1 MDKNTI
7 TGFILMAL
15 VLIGFSW
22 YSRPSEAQLQAQ
34 RERDSIAAA
43 QLIEQEEAE
52 QAQAKAVEA
61 QAQAQLQDSTSM
73 LFGARSG
80 QEQRI
85 TLENDLVRVTINTH
99 GGVVEDVELKNYQ
112 DQQKEHIHL
121 INPKDSRLTLSL
133 AAKQENIVTS
143 DLYFQVVTPTQASA
157 APPASVTVPE
167 GSPEGQSSPSVTVPE
182 GSPEGQSSPS
192 QPSTLDLDGTA
203 TADNCVTLSL
213 PLPGGSLDIDYRLR
227 PDAYMVDMIV
237 RANGIANLFA
247 PSMKTLDIEWTDRA
261 RQLEKG
267 FDFENR
273 YACIRYHRV
282 DGKTKNLSETS
293 DEEEDIEETLDWVA
307 FKNQFF
313 SAVLISQQQ
322 LTNGHFKSQIYKKGQ
337 GYLKNYEATMQTAFD
352 PTGAQP
358 TQFQLYVGPNDFH
371 QLKAHN
377 KLSLNADKDLELE
390 DLVYLGWPIVRWINR
405 WFIIYLFDWLRN
417 LGLHMGLV
425 LLLLTIIVKALV
437 YPATKKSY
445 MASARMRVLKP
456 KLDELNAKYPKK
468 EDAMKKQQEMMQLYS
483 QYGVS
488 PMGGC
493 LPMLIQMPIWIALF
507 NFVPNAIEL
516 RGQSFLWADDLSA
529 YDDVIKWGK
538 DVWLIGDHLSIFC
551 VLFCIMQ
558 IANTWISMKQQQNA
572 VMSPEQEQSMKMM
585 KWMMYLMPLM
595 FFFMFNTY
603 SSGLNYYYFLS
614 GLTSILIMWFLRKT
628 TDDKRL
634 LAQMEDYKARNA
646 NNPKKQSGMA
656 ARLEAMQR
664 MAEEQQRKQQKR

>member
-1 MDKNTI
+1 
-7 TGFILMAL
+7 MAL
-15 VLIGFSW
+15 VLILFSW
-22 YSRPSEAQLQAQ
+22 YSRPSEEQLKAA
-34 RERDSIAAA
+34 RERDSIAAVQQA
-43 QLIEQEEAE
+43 EAE
-52 QAQAKAVEA
+52 KAKAAKAAVPEA
-61 QAQAQLQDSTSM
+61 SASGKTTPIDSTSA
-73 LFGARSG
+73 LFAASQGT
-80 QEQRI
+80 EQRL

-99 GGVVEDVELKNYQ
+99 GGIIEDVELKNYQ
-112 DQQKEHIHL
+112 DQQKQNIHL
-121 INPKDSRLTLSL
+121 INPEDSRMILSL

-143 DLYFQVVTPTQASA
+143 DLYFQAVAPSATTPAPSA
-157 APPASVTVPE
+157 TTPAPSATVPE
-167 GSPEGQSSPSVTVPE
+167 ASASGQSL
-182 GSPEGQSSPS
+182 
-192 QPSTLDLDGTA
+192 TLR
-203 TADNCVTLSL
+203 L
-213 PLPGGSLDIDYRLR
+213 PLASGSLDIDYTLR
-227 PDAYMVDMIV
+227 PDAYMVDMVI

-247 PSMKTLDIEWTDRA
+247 PSMRTLDISWTDRA

-273 YACIRYHRV
+273 YACIRYHRT

-293 DEEEDIEETLDWVA
+293 DQEKDIEEALDWVA

-313 SAVLISQQQ
+313 SAVLISQQE
-322 LTNGHFKSQIYKKGQ
+322 LTNAHFKSQVYKKGQ

-358 TQFQLYVGPNDFH
+358 TQLQFYVGPNDFH
-371 QLKAHN
+371 ALKAHN
-377 KLSLNADKDLELE
+377 KLSIDTDKDLELE

-405 WFIIYLFDWLRN
+405 WFIIYLFDWLKN

-445 MASARMRVLKP
+445 LASARMRVLKP
-456 KLDELNAKYPKK
+456 KMDALNAKYPKQ

-529 YDDVIKWGK
+529 YDDVIRWGK

-551 VLFCIMQ
+551 VLFCVMQ

-628 TDDKRL
+628 TDDDKL
-634 LAQMEDYKARNA
+634 LAQMEAYKAKNA
-646 NNPKKQSGMA
+646 NNPKKASGMA
-656 ARLEAMQR
+656 ARLEALQR
-664 MAEEQQRKQQKR
+664 MAEEQQRLQQKK

>member
-1 MDKNTI
+1 
-7 TGFILMAL
+7 MAL
-15 VLIGFSW
+15 VLILFSW
-22 YSRPSEAQLQAQ
+22 YSRPSEEQLKAQ
-34 RERDSIAAA
+34 RERDSIAAVQRA
-43 QLIEQEEAE
+43 EAE
-52 QAQAKAVEA
+52 KAAEA
-61 QAQAQLQDSTSM
+61 PLTPLEASTEGDSLRLDSTSA
-73 LFGARSG
+73 LFAASQGTG
-80 QEQRI
+80 QLL
-85 TLENDLVRVTINTH
+85 TLENDLVKVTINTH
-99 GGVVEDVELKNYQ
+99 GGMIEDVELKNYK
-112 DQQKEHIHL
+112 DQQKENIHL
-121 INPKDSRLTLSL
+121 VSAKDTRMVLSL
-133 AAKQENIVTS
+133 AAKQENIITS
-143 DLYFQVVTPTQASA
+143 NLYFQAVQPSA
-157 APPASVTVPE
+157 TVPE
-167 GSPEGQSSPSVTVPE
+167 ASASGQSL
-182 GSPEGQSSPS
+182 
-192 QPSTLDLDGTA
+192 TLR
-203 TADNCVTLSL
+203 L
-213 PLPGGSLDIDYRLR
+213 PLATGSLDIDYTLR
-227 PDAYMVDMIV
+227 PDAYMVDMII
-237 RANGIANLFA
+237 RANGISNLFT
-247 PSMKTLDIEWTDRA
+247 PSMRTLDISWNDRA

-273 YACIRYHRV
+273 YACIRYHEA
-282 DGKTKNLSETS
+282 DGSTDNLSETS
-293 DEEEDIEETLDWVA
+293 DKEKDIEEALDWVA

-322 LTNGHFKSQIYKKGQ
+322 INNAHLKSELYKKGQ

-358 TQFQLYVGPNDFH
+358 TQLQMYFGPNDFH
-371 QLKAHN
+371 TLKAHN
-377 KLSLNADKDLELE
+377 KLSLNTSKDLELE

-405 WFIIYLFDWLRN
+405 WFIIYVFDWLKGF
-417 LGLHMGLV
+417 GLHMGLV
-425 LLLLTIIVKALV
+425 LLLLTLIVKALV

-456 KLDELNAKYPKK
+456 KIDALNAKYPKQ

-483 QYGVS
+483 QYGAS

-529 YDDVIKWGK
+529 YDDVIRWGK

-551 VLFCIMQ
+551 VLFCVMQ

-614 GLTSILIMWFLRKT
+614 GLTSILIMWYLRKT
-628 TDDKRL
+628 TDDKKL
-634 LAQMEDYKARNA
+634 LEQMEAYKAKNA

-656 ARLEAMQR
+656 ARLEALQK
-664 MAEEQQRKQQKR
+664 MAEEQQRLQQK

>member
-15 VLIGFSW
+15 VLILFSW
-22 YSRPSEAQLQAQ
+22 YSRPSEEQIRAQH
-34 RERDSIAAA
+34 ERDSIAAV
-43 QLIEQEEAE
+43 QEA
-52 QAQAKAVEA
+52 AKKAEA
-61 QAQAQLQDSTSM
+61 QAPIAASKAQESTPQVALDSTSA
-73 LFGARSG
+73 LFAASQGT
-80 QEQRI
+80 EQLI
-85 TLENDLVRVTINTH
+85 NLENDHVRVTLNTH
-99 GGVVEDVELKNYQ
+99 GGVIEEVELKNYK
-112 DQQKEHIHL
+112 DQQKENVL
-121 INPKDSRLTLSL
+121 LLTKKDAKMVL
-133 AAKQENIVTS
+133 ALATKQENIVTS
-143 DLYFQVVTPTQASA
+143 DLYFQAVENPTTSDGGE
-157 APPASVTVPE
+157 SVT
-167 GSPEGQSSPSVTVPE
+167 
-182 GSPEGQSSPS
+182 
-192 QPSTLDLDGTA
+192 LR
-203 TADNCVTLSL
+203 L
-213 PLPGGSLDIDYRLR
+213 PVAGGSLDIDYVLH
-227 PDAYMVDMIV
+227 PNTYMVDMVV

-247 PSMKTLDIEWTDRA
+247 PSMKTLDIQWLDRA

-267 FDFENR
+267 FDFEQR
-273 YACIRYHRV
+273 YACIRYHEA
-282 DGKTKNLSETS
+282 DGDTDYLSETS
-293 DEEEDIEETLDWVA
+293 DSEEDIEESLDWVA

-322 LTNGHFKSQIYKKGQ
+322 FNNVHLKSQLYQKGQ
-337 GYLKNYEATMQTAFD
+337 GYLKNYEASMQTAFD

-358 TQFQLYVGPNDFH
+358 TQLQFYVGPNDFH
-371 QLKAHN
+371 TLKAHN
-377 KLSLNADKDLELE
+377 DLSLNPDKDLELE
-390 DLVYLGWPIVRWINR
+390 DLVYLGWPIVRWVNR
-405 WFIIYLFDWLRN
+405 WFIIYLFDWLKG

-445 MASARMRVLKP
+445 LASARMRVLKP
-456 KLDELNAKYPKK
+456 KIDELNAKYPKK

-529 YDDVIKWGK
+529 YDDVIRWNK
-538 DVWLIGDHLSIFC
+538 DIWLIGDHLSIFC
-551 VLFCIMQ
+551 VLFCVMQ

-572 VMSPEQEQSMKMM
+572 IMSPEQEQSMKMM

-628 TDDKRL
+628 TDDKKL
-634 LAQMEDYKARNA
+634 LAQMEAYKAKNA
-646 NNPKKQSGMA
+646 NNPKRQSGMA
-656 ARLEAMQR
+656 SRLEALQK
-664 MAEEQQRKQQKR
+664 MAQEQQQQQKKR

>member
-22 YSRPSEAQLQAQ
+22 YSRPSEEQIKKAQQ
-34 RERDSIAAA
+34 ESDSIAAV
-43 QLIEQEEAE
+43 QLA
-52 QAQAKAVEA
+52 EA
-61 QAQAQLQDSTSM
+61 QKAAATEGSITAPEESPGGLLPDSASILFAAAQ
-73 LFGARSG
+73 GE
-80 QEQRI
+80 EQRL
-85 TLENDLVRVTINTH
+85 TLENDLVKITINTR
-99 GGVVEDVELKNYQ
+99 GGIIEEAELKNHK
-112 DQQKEHIHL
+112 DQQKENVRLLTPQDAHL
-121 INPKDSRLTLSL
+121 RLAL
-133 AAKQENIVTS
+133 ATKTENIITS
-143 DLYFQVVTPTQASA
+143 NLYFQPI
-157 APPASVTVPE
+157 TVPE
-167 GSPEGQSSPSVTVPE
+167 DSPEGL
-182 GSPEGQSSPS
+182 
-192 QPSTLDLDGTA
+192 TLR
-203 TADNCVTLSL
+203 L
-213 PLPGGSLDIDYRLR
+213 PLAGGSLDIEYTLR
-227 PDAYMVDMIV
+227 PDAYMVDMVIK
-237 RANGIANLFA
+237 ANGIADLFA

-267 FDFENR
+267 FDFEQR
-273 YACIRYHRV
+273 YACIRYHEANG
-282 DGKTKNLSETS
+282 DTDYLSETS
-293 DEEEDIEETLDWVA
+293 DREEDIAEPLDWIA

-313 SAVLISQQQ
+313 SAVLISQQPF
-322 LTNGHFKSQIYKKGQ
+322 TNVHLKSQLYKKGQ
-337 GYLKNYEATMQTAFD
+337 GYLKNYEASMQTTFD

-358 TQFQLYVGPNDFH
+358 TQLQFYLGPNDFH
-371 QLKAHN
+371 TLKAHN
-377 KLSLNADKDLELE
+377 DLSLNADKDLELE

-405 WFIIYLFDWLRN
+405 WFIIYLFDWLKGF
-417 LGLHMGLV
+417 GLHMGLV

-445 MASARMRVLKP
+445 LASARMRVLKP
-456 KLDELNAKYPKK
+456 KIDALNAKYPKK

-529 YDDVIKWGK
+529 YDDVIHWGK

-551 VLFCIMQ
+551 VLFCVMQ

-585 KWMMYLMPLM
+585 RWMMYLMPLM

-614 GLTSILIMWFLRKT
+614 GFTSILIMWFLRKT
-628 TDDKRL
+628 TDDDKL
-634 LAQMEDYKARNA
+634 LAQLEAYKAKNA
-646 NNPKKQSGMA
+646 NNPKKTSGMA
-656 ARLEAMQR
+656 ARLEALQKQMQ
-664 MAEEQQRKQQKR
+664 EQQRQQKK

>member
-1 MDKNTI
+1 
-7 TGFILMAL
+7 MAL
-15 VLIGFSW
+15 VLILFSW
-22 YSRPSEAQLQAQ
+22 YSRPSEEQLKAQ
-34 RERDSIAAA
+34 RERDSIAAVQRA
-43 QLIEQEEAE
+43 EAE
-52 QAQAKAVEA
+52 KAAEA
-61 QAQAQLQDSTSM
+61 PLTPFEASTEGDSLNIDSTSA
-73 LFGARSG
+73 LFAASQGTG
-80 QEQRI
+80 QLL
-85 TLENDLVRVTINTH
+85 TLENDLVKVTINTH
-99 GGVVEDVELKNYQ
+99 GGMIEDVELKNYK
-112 DQQKEHIHL
+112 DQQKENIHL
-121 INPKDSRLTLSL
+121 VSAKDTRMVLSL
-133 AAKQENIVTS
+133 AAKQENIITS
-143 DLYFQVVTPTQASA
+143 NLYFQAVQPSA
-157 APPASVTVPE
+157 TAPAEPSATAPVEPSATAPEEPSATVPE
-167 GSPEGQSSPSVTVPE
+167 ASASGQSL
-182 GSPEGQSSPS
+182 
-192 QPSTLDLDGTA
+192 TLR
-203 TADNCVTLSL
+203 L
-213 PLPGGSLDIDYRLR
+213 PLATGSLDIDYTLR
-227 PDAYMVDMIV
+227 PDAYMVDMII
-237 RANGIANLFA
+237 RANGISNLFA
-247 PSMKTLDIEWTDRA
+247 PSMRTLDISWNDRA

-273 YACIRYHRV
+273 YACIRYHRN
-282 DGKTKNLSETS
+282 DSKTKNLSETS
-293 DEEEDIEETLDWVA
+293 DQEKDIEEALDWVA

-322 LTNGHFKSQIYKKGQ
+322 ITNAHLKSQVYKKGQ

-358 TQFQLYVGPNDFH
+358 TQLQMYFGPNDFH
-371 QLKAHN
+371 TLKAHN
-377 KLSLNADKDLELE
+377 KLSLNTSKDLELE

-405 WFIIYLFDWLRN
+405 WFIIYVFDWLKGF
-417 LGLHMGLV
+417 GLHMGLV
-425 LLLLTIIVKALV
+425 ILLLTLIVKALV

-445 MASARMRVLKP
+445 LASARMRVLKP
-456 KLDELNAKYPKK
+456 KIDALNAKYPKQ

-529 YDDVIKWGK
+529 YDDVIRWGK

-551 VLFCIMQ
+551 VLFCVMQ

-585 KWMMYLMPLM
+585 RWMMYLMPIM

-628 TDDKRL
+628 TDDDKL
-634 LAQMEDYKARNA
+634 LAQLEAYKAKNA
-646 NNPKKQSGMA
+646 NNPKKTSGMA
-656 ARLEAMQR
+656 ARLEALQKQMQ
-664 MAEEQQRKQQKR
+664 EQQRLQKK

>member
-1 MDKNTI
+1 MDKNTV

-15 VLIGFSW
+15 VLVLFSW
-22 YSRPSEAQLQAQ
+22 YSRPSEAQLKAQ

-43 QLIEQEEAE
+43 QFAEQQKAEAE
-52 QAQAKAVEA
+52 AAEKALSASAAEDTLA
-61 QAQAQLQDSTSM
+61 LDSTSA
-73 LFGARSG
+73 LFAASQGS
-80 QEQRI
+80 EQRL
-85 TLENDLVRVTINTH
+85 TLENDLVKVTINTR
-99 GGVVEDVELKNYQ
+99 GGMIEDVELKNYK
-112 DQQKEHIHL
+112 DQQKENIHL
-121 INPKDSRLTLSL
+121 INPDDAHMTLSL
-133 AAKQENIVTS
+133 AAKQENIITRN
-143 DLYFQVVTPTQASA
+143 LYFQVVEKPNADA
-157 APPASVTVPE
+157 
-167 GSPEGQSSPSVTVPE
+167 
-182 GSPEGQSSPS
+182 
-192 QPSTLDLDGTA
+192 QPSGDSETLALNGKQGEGI
-203 TADNCVTLSL
+203 TLRL
-213 PLPGGSLDIDYRLR
+213 PLTGGSLDIDYTLR
-227 PDAYMVDMIV
+227 PDAYMVDMIIH
-237 RANGIANLFA
+237 ANGIANLFM

-273 YACIRYHRV
+273 YACIRYHRN

-293 DEEEDIEETLDWVA
+293 DQEKDIEEALDWVA

-322 LTNGHFKSQIYKKGQ
+322 FTNAHFKSQVYKKGQ

-358 TQFQLYVGPNDFH
+358 TQLQLYVGPNDFH
-371 QLKAHN
+371 ILKAHN
-377 KLSLNADKDLELE
+377 KLSLSSDKNLELQ

-405 WFIIYLFDWLRN
+405 WFIIYLFDWLKGF
-417 LGLHMGLV
+417 GLHMGLV
-425 LLLLTIIVKALV
+425 LLLLTLIVKALV

-445 MASARMRVLKP
+445 LASARMRVLKP
-456 KLDELNAKYPKK
+456 KIDELNAKYPNK

-529 YDDVIKWGK
+529 YDDVIHWSKNIWG
-538 DVWLIGDHLSIFC
+538 IGDHLSIFC
-551 VLFCIMQ
+551 LLFCIMQ

-585 KWMMYLMPLM
+585 RWMMYLMPIM

-614 GLTSILIMWFLRKT
+614 GFTSILIMWFLRKT
-628 TDDKRL
+628 TKDEKL
-634 LAQMEDYKARNA
+634 LAQMEAYKAKNA
-646 NNPKKQSGMA
+646 NNPKKTSGMA
-656 ARLEAMQR
+656 ARLEALQK
-664 MAEEQQRKQQKR
+664 MAEEQKRQQRK

>member
-1 MDKNTI
+1 MDKNTV

-15 VLIGFSW
+15 VLILFSW
-22 YSRPSEAQLQAQ
+22 YSRPSEAQLKAQ

-43 QLIEQEEAE
+43 QQLEAQNIEAAE
-52 QAQAKAVEA
+52 QA
-61 QAQAQLQDSTSM
+61 LQDSLRGGSTAATALPDSASL
-73 LFGARSG
+73 LFAASQGT
-80 QEQRI
+80 EQLI
-85 TLENDLVRVTINTH
+85 TLENDLVKVTINTH
-99 GGVVEDVELKNYQ
+99 GGVIEEAIIKGHLDQDKQPVRLLTKEDA
-112 DQQKEHIHL
+112 
-121 INPKDSRLTLSL
+121 RLSLAL
-133 AAKQENIVTS
+133 AAKQENIRTS
-143 DLYFQVVTPTQASA
+143 DLYFQVVSPNPAAASDSA
-157 APPASVTVPE
+157 LPSSGSVPGGFSAE
-167 GSPEGQSSPSVTVPE
+167 NL
-182 GSPEGQSSPS
+182 
-192 QPSTLDLDGTA
+192 TLR
-203 TADNCVTLSL
+203 L
-213 PLPGGSLDIDYRLR
+213 PLASGSLDIDYRLH
-227 PDAYMVDMIV
+227 PDAYMVDMIITA
-237 RANGIANLFA
+237 RNISNLFA
-247 PSMKTLDIEWTDRA
+247 PSMKALDIQWTDRA

-267 FDFENR
+267 FDFEQR
-273 YACIRYHRV
+273 YACIRFHEA
-282 DGKTKNLSETS
+282 DGDTDNLSETS
-293 DEEEDIEETLDWVA
+293 DDEEDMEEPLDWVA

-313 SAVLISQQQ
+313 SAVIISQQ
-322 LTNGHFKSQIYKKGQ
+322 HFQNAHLKSQLYKKGQ
-337 GYLKNYEATMQTAFD
+337 GYLKNYDASLQTAFD

-358 TQFQLYVGPNDFH
+358 TQLQMYLGPNDFH
-371 QLKAHN
+371 TLKAHN
-377 KLSLNADKDLELE
+377 DLSLIQDKDLELE

-405 WFIIYLFDWLRN
+405 WFIIYLFDWLKGF
-417 LGLHMGLV
+417 GLHMGLV

-456 KLDELNAKYPKK
+456 KIDELNKKYPKK

-529 YDDVIKWGK
+529 YDDVIRWNK
-538 DVWLIGDHLSIFC
+538 DLWLIGDHLSIFC
-551 VLFCIMQ
+551 VLFCVMQ
-558 IANTWISMKQQQNA
+558 VANTWISMKQQQSA
-572 VMSPEQEQSMKMM
+572 AMSPEQEQSMKMM

-628 TDDKRL
+628 TNDEKL
-634 LAQMEDYKARNA
+634 LAQLEAYKAKNA

-656 ARLEAMQR
+656 ARLEALQK
-664 MAEEQQRKQQKR
+664 MAEQQQQRQQKK

>member
-1 MDKNTI
+1 
-7 TGFILMAL
+7 MAL
-15 VLIGFSW
+15 VLILFSW
-22 YSRPSEAQLQAQ
+22 YSRPSEEQLKAQ
-34 RERDSIAAA
+34 RERDSIAAVQRA
-43 QLIEQEEAE
+43 EAE
-52 QAQAKAVEA
+52 KAAEA
-61 QAQAQLQDSTSM
+61 PLTPFEASTEGDSLNLDSTSA
-73 LFGARSG
+73 LFAASQGTG
-80 QEQRI
+80 QLL
-85 TLENDLVRVTINTH
+85 TLENDLVKVSINTH
-99 GGVVEDVELKNYQ
+99 GGMIEDVELKNYK
-112 DQQKEHIHL
+112 DQQKENIHL
-121 INPKDSRLTLSL
+121 VSAKDTRMVLSL
-133 AAKQENIVTS
+133 ATKQENIITS
-143 DLYFQVVTPTQASA
+143 NLYFQAVQPSA
-157 APPASVTVPE
+157 TAPAEPSTTAPVEPSATAPEEPSATVPE
-167 GSPEGQSSPSVTVPE
+167 ASASGQSL
-182 GSPEGQSSPS
+182 
-192 QPSTLDLDGTA
+192 TLR
-203 TADNCVTLSL
+203 L
-213 PLPGGSLDIDYRLR
+213 PLATGSLDIDYTLR
-227 PDAYMVDMIV
+227 PDAYMVDMII
-237 RANGIANLFA
+237 RANGISNLFA
-247 PSMKTLDIEWTDRA
+247 PSMRTLDISWNDRA

-273 YACIRYHRV
+273 YACIRYHRN

-293 DEEEDIEETLDWVA
+293 DKEKNIEEALDWVA

-322 LTNGHFKSQIYKKGQ
+322 ITNAHLKSQVYKKGQ

-358 TQFQLYVGPNDFH
+358 TQLQMYFGPNDFH
-371 QLKAHN
+371 TLKAHN
-377 KLSLNADKDLELE
+377 KLSLNTSKDLELE

-405 WFIIYLFDWLRN
+405 WFIIYLFDWLKGF
-417 LGLHMGLV
+417 GLHMGLV

-445 MASARMRVLKP
+445 LASARMRVLKP
-456 KLDELNAKYPKK
+456 KIDALNAKYPKQ

-529 YDDVIKWGK
+529 YDDVIRWGK
-538 DVWLIGDHLSIFC
+538 DIWLIGDHLSIFC
-551 VLFCIMQ
+551 VLFCVMQ

-585 KWMMYLMPLM
+585 RWMMYLMPIM

-614 GLTSILIMWFLRKT
+614 GFTSILIMWFLRKT
-628 TDDKRL
+628 TDDKKL
-634 LAQMEDYKARNA
+634 LEQMEAYKAKNA
-646 NNPKKQSGMA
+646 NNPKKASGMA
-656 ARLEAMQR
+656 ARLEALQK
-664 MAEEQQRKQQKR
+664 MAEEQQRLQQRK

>member
-1 MDKNTI
+1 
-7 TGFILMAL
+7 MAV
-15 VLIGFSW
+15 VLIAFSW
-22 YSRPSEAQLQAQ
+22 YSRPSEEQLKAA

-43 QLIEQEEAE
+43 QIL
-52 QAQAKAVEA
+52 EA
-61 QAQAQLQDSTSM
+61 QAAEAAQKKALSDSVAESNIAPLDSASI
-73 LFGARSG
+73 LFAASQGA
-80 QEQRI
+80 EQLI
-85 TLENDLVRVTINTH
+85 TLENDLVRITINTH
-99 GGVVEDVELKNYQ
+99 GGVIEEAELKNYK
-112 DQQKEHIHL
+112 DQQKENVRL
-121 INPKDSRLTLSL
+121 LTKKDASMILSL
-133 AAKQENIVTS
+133 ATKQDNIVTS
-143 DLYFQVVTPTQASA
+143 DLYFQPVFPPTAHQSSSSA
-157 APPASVTVPE
+157 TNQSVLGGSPAENSVT
-167 GSPEGQSSPSVTVPE
+167 
-182 GSPEGQSSPS
+182 
-192 QPSTLDLDGTA
+192 LR
-203 TADNCVTLSL
+203 L
-213 PLPGGSLDIDYRLR
+213 PLAGGSLDIEYSLR
-227 PDAYMVDMIV
+227 ADAYMVDMVV

-247 PSMKTLDIEWTDRA
+247 PSMKTLDIQWNDRA

-267 FDFENR
+267 FDFEQR
-273 YACIRYHRV
+273 YACIRYHES
-282 DGKTKNLSETS
+282 DGGTDYLSETS
-293 DEEEDIEETLDWVA
+293 DKEEDVEENLDWVA

-322 LTNGHFKSQIYKKGQ
+322 FHDAHLKSQLYKKGQ
-337 GYLKNYEATMQTAFD
+337 GYLKNYEASLQTAFD

-358 TQFQLYVGPNDFH
+358 TQLQLYLGPNDFH
-371 QLKAHN
+371 TLKAHN
-377 KLSLNADKDLELE
+377 DLSLNADKDLELE

-405 WFIIYLFDWLRN
+405 WFIIYLFDWLKGF
-417 LGLHMGLV
+417 GLHMGLV

-456 KLDELNAKYPKK
+456 KIDQLNAKYPKQ

-493 LPMLIQMPIWIALF
+493 LPMLIQAPIWIALF

-529 YDDVIKWGK
+529 YDDVIRWGK
-538 DVWLIGDHLSIFC
+538 DLWLIGDHLSIFC
-551 VLFCIMQ
+551 VLFCVMQ

-572 VMSPEQEQSMKMM
+572 IMSPEQEQSMKMM

-628 TDDKRL
+628 TNDSRL
-634 LAQMEDYKARNA
+634 LAELEAYKAKNA

-656 ARLEAMQR
+656 ARLEALQK
-664 MAEEQQRKQQKR
+664 MAEEQQRQQKK